1 MFNLCRGRAL
11 GRALINPPLGA
22 RTTSARANDG
32 QAEIRSAA
40 SPEVACEAD
49 QGLALSGMA
58 QTTPWAAEGL
68 TLSCREEKLA
78 HFLLSRGKTRQ
89 LERLLAKARAGVSTG
104 LTSPA
109 AGGHAHVATA
119 SRARPLAP
127 QAAPR
132 AQPDVLA
139 PTPRPGRAR
148 LSVATPAPRPRRYA
162 TRSSTR
168 RGRAD

>member
-1 MFNLCRGRAL
+1 MTLFNFAAEHLRRAL
-11 GRALINPPLGA
+11 YLNPPLGV

-40 SPEVACEAD
+40 SPGVAD

-68 TLSCREEKLA
+68 TLSSREEKLA
-78 HFLLSRGKTRQ
+78 HYLLSRGKTAQ

-109 AGGHAHVATA
+109 AGGHAHSATGA
-119 SRARPLAP
+119 SRARRTKTKEDLLRRVIPEGKT
-127 QAAPR
+127 QAR
-132 AQPDVLA
+132 TTTKEDLLLV
-139 PTPRPGRAR
+139 
-148 LSVATPAPRPRRYA
+148 RRD
-162 TRSSTR
+162 RK
-168 RGRAD
+168 

>member
-78 HFLLSRGKTRQ
+78 HFLLSRGTR
-89 LERLLAKARAGVSTG
+89 G
-104 LTSPA
+104 
-109 AGGHAHVATA
+109 
-119 SRARPLAP
+119 
-127 QAAPR
+127 
-132 AQPDVLA
+132 
-139 PTPRPGRAR
+139 
-148 LSVATPAPRPRRYA
+148 
-162 TRSSTR
+162 
-168 RGRAD
+168 

>member
-1 MFNLCRGRAL
+1 MFNLCRRAL
-11 GRALINPPLGA
+11 FAKRSSTQLGA

-68 TLSCREEKLA
+68 TLSSREEKLA

-109 AGGHAHVATA
+109 AGGHAHSATGA
-119 SRARPLAP
+119 SRARRTKTKEDLLL
-127 QAAPR
+127 
-132 AQPDVLA
+132 V
-139 PTPRPGRAR
+139 
-148 LSVATPAPRPRRYA
+148 RRD
-162 TRSSTR
+162 RK
-168 RGRAD
+168 